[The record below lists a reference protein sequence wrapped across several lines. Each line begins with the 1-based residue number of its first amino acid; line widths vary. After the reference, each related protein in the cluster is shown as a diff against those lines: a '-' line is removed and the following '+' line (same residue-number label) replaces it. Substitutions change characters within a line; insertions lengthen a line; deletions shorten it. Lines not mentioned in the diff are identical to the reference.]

1 MIDPNKEIE
10 AFAIA
15 TIKRAARKAWRMSRG
30 GVDIGDVEGNLWLRI
45 APLMDDPDRWNE
57 AYLTTAIWFAAY
69 DAHTKTIEPVL
80 MSEDVRDHASDYID
94 LYNLIDNISNP
105 SIREVCRLYARG
117 DSAQSIADR
126 LGICRK
132 SVHNKITNAKRLII
146 KSIDRMS
153 DADKCALGGG

>member
-15 TIKRAARKAWRMSRG
+15 TIKKAAKKAWRMSRG
-30 GVDIGDVEGNLWLRI
+30 GVDLGDVEGNLWLRI

-69 DAHTKTIEPVL
+69 DVHPKIVEPVL
-80 MSEDVRDHASDYID
+80 MSEDTQDHASYYID
-94 LYNLIDNISNP
+94 LYDLIDEIRNP

-117 DSAQSIADR
+117 DSVQSIADS
-126 LGICRK
+126 LGISRN
-132 SVHNKITNAKRLII
+132 SVHNKITNAKRLLI
-146 KSIDRMS
+146 KGIDRMS
-153 DADKCALGGG
+153 ECDRLAMNGA